1 MTGNHNAAIDAT
13 TGDFVCLIGDDDTV
27 SAEAIQAVLWAREH
41 QVDILCPD
49 VVSNYAWPD
58 FRSRFFGS
66 AHASR
71 LYLPSAVTPPITVDS
86 NTALANALR
95 NAAQGTD
102 ELPKLYHG
110 FVKRELLEDIRERT
124 GAVFHGS
131 SPDVSASIALAL
143 TSKTFVRVGYPLTIP
158 GASGGSNTGRSAMNK
173 HKGKLSHEE
182 QTSGHQDAGWSIGV
196 PKFFS
201 VETVWAHAALATI
214 QKLAPAEVHKYNFVR
229 LIALCEFNHQEFRD
243 DIAKAIIEIVQ
254 LTGTSERDMRL
265 AINSEKWRLRLE
277 LGKKVIKRLR
287 HPTASGGRPHVDGL
301 QTVAETPLALSKAL
315 KSLNWSWLN
324 NVQRAEKPR
333 A

>member
-27 SAEAIQAVLWAREH
+27 TAEAIQAVVWAREQH
-41 QVDILCPD
+41 IDILCPD

-71 LYLPSAVTPPITVDS
+71 LYLPSAVTPPITVES

-110 FVKRELLEDIRERT
+110 FVKRELLENIRART

-182 QTSGHQDAGWSIGV
+182 QTSGHQDAGWSVGV

-201 VETVWAHAALATI
+201 VETVWANAALATV
-214 QKLAPAEVHKYNFVR
+214 QKLAPAEVRKYNFVR
-229 LIALCEFNHQEFRD
+229 LIALCEFNHPEFRD
-243 DIAKAIIEIVQ
+243 DIAKAIIEIAQ
-254 LTGTSERDMRL
+254 LTGTSEPDLRL
-265 AINSEKWRLRLE
+265 AINREKWRLRLDF
-277 LGKKVIKRLR
+277 GKKVIKRLR
-287 HPTASGGRPHVDGL
+287 HPTASGGRPYTSGL
-301 QTVAETPLALSKAL
+301 TTVADAPPALSETLRAA
-315 KSLNWSWLN
+315 NWSWREL
-324 NVQRAEKPR
+324 VRQAPR
-333 A
+333 STS